1 MQAFIR
7 YLSVTL
13 VLVTMVACGDR
24 KNKEAD
30 RILDSADALMTEHPD
45 SALSLIEKIDTVGL
59 DEEHFARY
67 ALLLTK
73 AQDKNYIDP
82 ADDRL
87 ILKAVDFYQGKNNSE
102 ETQALYY
109 YGYATYCRDSLR
121 QSIPIISK
129 CYNMACEQ
137 SDWFYQGMSARLLSD
152 IYKCICMFPEEL
164 DYAHKAQD
172 AFLQYEKAVS
182 DSSHER
188 SSWMTVYIA
197 EALNNNKEYES
208 VIELCNNSDSLLMLD
223 DSSFRHL
230 ILINKA
236 QALSKSGMSDSCIA
250 IYRNLM
256 ADGYDMKAYNW
267 CRLSESYLR
276 KHNLTAGRQFLD
288 SAKTNLDY
296 RADTLYVAML
306 ENLMAGI
313 EGNKD
318 SILRFSTHYNNVLT
332 DISNDALIGI
342 PLSDITENY
351 TSELYDIKS
360 ESAYQTLLTTLG
372 ILGLTGIIILIIW
385 FGRKVAKKKDS
396 EITSLSEQTEL
407 LRIDVKNL
415 TDDNNLLRLDR
426 LSAIEKADELKKQ
439 IVSLQLDCKNLS
451 ESLTKNISGEI
462 GSLTKEERYLVK
474 KRLSR
479 LDKLCKDIFLFPN
492 KTTANQVPSKLQME
506 IIADMR
512 SEHSLEYYDLIIDLY
527 SDGFFKLLKD
537 NYPNLK
543 LRKLRLA
550 RYLYAGFCLEAI
562 MFLMNYDTRNKLDSA
577 KWHLKRTLLNNANLR
592 GLTHLMIFKT
602 LKIKYSPEKVP
613 SKLQMEII
621 ADMRSEHSLE
631 YYDLIIDLYS
641 DGFFKLLKDN
651 YPNLKLRKLRLARY
665 LYAGFCLEA
674 IMFLMNYD
682 TRNKLDSAKWHLKRT
697 LLNNANLRGLT
708 HLMIFKTLKIKYSP
722 ESK

>member
-1 MQAFIR
+1 
-7 YLSVTL
+7 
-13 VLVTMVACGDR
+13 
-24 KNKEAD
+24 
-30 RILDSADALMTEHPD
+30 
-45 SALSLIEKIDTVGL
+45 
-59 DEEHFARY
+59 
-67 ALLLTK
+67 
-73 AQDKNYIDP
+73 
-82 ADDRL
+82 
-87 ILKAVDFYQGKNNSE
+87 
-102 ETQALYY
+102 
-109 YGYATYCRDSLR
+109 
-121 QSIPIISK
+121 
-129 CYNMACEQ
+129 
-137 SDWFYQGMSARLLSD
+137 
-152 IYKCICMFPEEL
+152 
-164 DYAHKAQD
+164 
-172 AFLQYEKAVS
+172 
-182 DSSHER
+182 
-188 SSWMTVYIA
+188 
-197 EALNNNKEYES
+197 
-208 VIELCNNSDSLLMLD
+208 
-223 DSSFRHL
+223 
-230 ILINKA
+230 
-236 QALSKSGMSDSCIA
+236 
-250 IYRNLM
+250 
-256 ADGYDMKAYNW
+256 
-267 CRLSESYLR
+267 
-276 KHNLTAGRQFLD
+276 
-288 SAKTNLDY
+288 
-296 RADTLYVAML
+296 ML

-396 EITSLSEQTEL
+396 EISSLSEQTEL

-426 LSAIEKADELKKQ
+426 LSAIDKADELKKQ
-439 IVSLQLDCKNLS
+439 IVSLQLDCKDLS

-602 LKIKYSPEKVP
+602 LKIKYSPE
-613 SKLQMEII
+613 SK
-621 ADMRSEHSLE
+621 
-631 YYDLIIDLYS
+631 
-641 DGFFKLLKDN
+641 
-651 YPNLKLRKLRLARY
+651 
-665 LYAGFCLEA
+665 
-674 IMFLMNYD
+674 
-682 TRNKLDSAKWHLKRT
+682 
-697 LLNNANLRGLT
+697 
-708 HLMIFKTLKIKYSP
+708 
-722 ESK
+722 

>member
-256 ADGYDMKAYNW
+256 TDGYDMKAYNW

-602 LKIKYSPEKVP
+602 LKIKYSPE
-613 SKLQMEII
+613 SK
-621 ADMRSEHSLE
+621 
-631 YYDLIIDLYS
+631 
-641 DGFFKLLKDN
+641 
-651 YPNLKLRKLRLARY
+651 
-665 LYAGFCLEA
+665 
-674 IMFLMNYD
+674 
-682 TRNKLDSAKWHLKRT
+682 
-697 LLNNANLRGLT
+697 
-708 HLMIFKTLKIKYSP
+708 
-722 ESK
+722 

>member
-59 DEEHFARY
+59 DVEHFARY

-188 SSWMTVYIA
+188 SSWMNVYIA

-276 KHNLTAGRQFLD
+276 KHNLTAGDNFWIPRRPISIIGL
-288 SAKTNLDY
+288 
-296 RADTLYVAML
+296 TLYML
-306 ENLMAGI
+306 
-313 EGNKD
+313 
-318 SILRFSTHYNNVLT
+318 
-332 DISNDALIGI
+332 
-342 PLSDITENY
+342 P
-351 TSELYDIKS
+351 
-360 ESAYQTLLTTLG
+360 
-372 ILGLTGIIILIIW
+372 
-385 FGRKVAKKKDS
+385 
-396 EITSLSEQTEL
+396 
-407 LRIDVKNL
+407 
-415 TDDNNLLRLDR
+415 
-426 LSAIEKADELKKQ
+426 
-439 IVSLQLDCKNLS
+439 C
-451 ESLTKNISGEI
+451 
-462 GSLTKEERYLVK
+462 
-474 KRLSR
+474 
-479 LDKLCKDIFLFPN
+479 
-492 KTTANQVPSKLQME
+492 SK
-506 IIADMR
+506 I
-512 SEHSLEYYDLIIDLY
+512 
-527 SDGFFKLLKD
+527 
-537 NYPNLK
+537 
-543 LRKLRLA
+543 
-550 RYLYAGFCLEAI
+550 
-562 MFLMNYDTRNKLDSA
+562 
-577 KWHLKRTLLNNANLR
+577 
-592 GLTHLMIFKT
+592 
-602 LKIKYSPEKVP
+602 
-613 SKLQMEII
+613 
-621 ADMRSEHSLE
+621 
-631 YYDLIIDLYS
+631 
-641 DGFFKLLKDN
+641 
-651 YPNLKLRKLRLARY
+651 
-665 LYAGFCLEA
+665 
-674 IMFLMNYD
+674 
-682 TRNKLDSAKWHLKRT
+682 
-697 LLNNANLRGLT
+697 
-708 HLMIFKTLKIKYSP
+708 
-722 ESK
+722 

>member
-1 MQAFIR
+1 
-7 YLSVTL
+7 
-13 VLVTMVACGDR
+13 
-24 KNKEAD
+24 
-30 RILDSADALMTEHPD
+30 
-45 SALSLIEKIDTVGL
+45 
-59 DEEHFARY
+59 
-67 ALLLTK
+67 
-73 AQDKNYIDP
+73 
-82 ADDRL
+82 
-87 ILKAVDFYQGKNNSE
+87 
-102 ETQALYY
+102 
-109 YGYATYCRDSLR
+109 
-121 QSIPIISK
+121 
-129 CYNMACEQ
+129 
-137 SDWFYQGMSARLLSD
+137 
-152 IYKCICMFPEEL
+152 MFPEEL